1 MAEPDNTGGKQARG
15 RFRPGQSGNPKGRPQ
30 GSRHR
35 VSLLVESLIEAR
47 AEDIAN
53 VALRNAIEGGDP
65 VLLRALLD
73 RLAPPRK
80 ERPVTVDLPPLTNP
94 TDGPKIAAALLE
106 RAASGELTPSEAQGL
121 AALLEAFRKQ
131 TELANFEERL
141 AALEASH
148 AKR

>member
-1 MAEPDNTGGKQARG
+1 
-15 RFRPGQSGNPKGRPQ
+15 
-30 GSRHR
+30 

-94 TDGPKIAAALLE
+94 TDAPRIAAALLE
-106 RAASGELTPSEAQGL
+106 RAASGELTPTEAQGL
-121 AALLEAFRKQ
+121 AALLEGYRKQ
-131 TELANFEERL
+131 TELASFEERL

-148 AKR
+148 GKR

>member
-1 MAEPDNTGGKQARG
+1 MAEPDKTGSKQARG

-53 VALRNAIEGGDP
+53 MALRNAIEGGDP

-73 RLAPPRK
+73 RLAPPHR
-80 ERPVTVDLPPLTNP
+80 ERAVQVDLPALASPADAP
-94 TDGPKIAAALLE
+94 RIAAALLE
-106 RAASGELTPSEAQGL
+106 RAASGELTPTEAQGL
-121 AALLEAFRKQ
+121 AALLETFRRQ
-131 TELANFEERL
+131 VELASFEERL

-148 AKR
+148 GKR

>member
-1 MAEPDNTGGKQARG
+1 MTADKTAKQQRG
-15 RFRPGQSGNPKGRPQ
+15 RPFAKGESGNPKGRPL

-35 VSLLVESLIEAR
+35 VSVLVESLIEAR

-53 VALRNAIEGGDP
+53 IALKNAIEGGDP

-80 ERPVTVDLPPLTNP
+80 ERPVTVNLPTLASPA
-94 TDGPKIAAALLE
+94 DGPKIAAALLE
-106 RAASGELTPSEAQGL
+106 RAASGELTPTEAQGL

-131 TELANFEERL
+131 TELASFEERL
-141 AALEASH
+141 AALEAAH
-148 AKR
+148 GKR

>member
-1 MAEPDNTGGKQARG
+1 MTADKTGSKQARG

-35 VSLLVESLIEAR
+35 VSVLVESLIEAR

-80 ERPVTVDLPPLTNP
+80 ERPVTVDLPPLNTP

-106 RAASGELTPSEAQGL
+106 RAASGELTPTEAHGL

-131 TELANFEERL
+131 TELASFEERL

-148 AKR
+148 GKR

>member
-1 MAEPDNTGGKQARG
+1 
-15 RFRPGQSGNPKGRPQ
+15 
-30 GSRHR
+30 
-35 VSLLVESLIEAR
+35 VESLIEAR

-65 VLLRALLD
+65 SLLRALLD

-80 ERPVTVDLPPLTNP
+80 ERAIAVDLPPLANP

-106 RAASGELTPSEAQGL
+106 RAASGELTPTESQGL

-131 TELANFEERL
+131 TELASFEERL
-141 AALEASH
+141 AALEAAH
-148 AKR
+148 GKQ